1 MSAIYATEPPP
12 RGRVVLATSFGEL
25 DIELFSREAPRACR
39 NFVQL
44 CLDGYY
50 DGVAFHRL
58 LPGLMLQGGD
68 PTGTGGGGDSAV
80 DGGAPFPNEC
90 HSRLKF
96 TRRGLV
102 GCAGGAGAG
111 GDRNTSQFFMTYA
124 PARHLDGAH
133 TIFGRLAGD
142 TVFNLM
148 STEEVAVD
156 EQTDRPEVA
165 LTILGATVPE
175 NPFEDGR
182 GAITAQPGRWPHQ
195 VRAIEAERAR
205 KAEAAKPK
213 APRKKQLNLL
223 SFGDDAEEDE
233 EELDE
238 LGGGGVASSHDVL
251 ADKRLLKGA
260 AGGPAAG
267 PGPSRAPAAAT
278 GAGAAADG
286 ASMGPPGA
294 AARPPAGGGDGGG
307 EGKGDGKGDGNDDDD
322 DAFNRR
328 MMKKV
333 LEQKQ
338 RLAAAAA
345 AAAAGAGGEDHGE
358 RRQRDQQL
366 QAPAPA
372 ASQQPAADAV
382 RRQTA
387 RAAPLPA
394 TIGGVKVRGGKLAL
408 KGLKGRGGVAK
419 RRGGDESDTLAR
431 MQRFKAAMAGAADGG
446 GGGNGGGA
454 GGGDDGDGW
463 RSHRLEVES
472 GPNPLDA
479 MARHESA
486 DDYVV
491 VDPLVEKG
499 KQKFMDKQRRK
510 GGGGWGRG
518 GGGLSGGAS

>member
-111 GDRNTSQFFMTYA
+111 GERNTSQFFMTYA

-205 KAEAAKPK
+205 KAEAVKPK

-251 ADKRLLKGA
+251 ADRRLLKGA

-286 ASMGPPGA
+286 ASMGPPG
-294 AARPPAGGGDGGG
+294 
-307 EGKGDGKGDGNDDDD
+307 
-322 DAFNRR
+322 
-328 MMKKV
+328 
-333 LEQKQ
+333 

-431 MQRFKAAMAGAADGG
+431 MQRFRAAMAGAADGG

-518 GGGLSGGAS
+518 GGGHGGGAS